1 MATKCHIFRLLYP
14 RKFIYTLVVAKNSNA
29 FTFIPPNCI
38 GTLFTANV
46 SNRLI
51 VSSVPVFF
59 TSFIE
64 KKSTEQITCGHETR
78 SQAERGWVAT
88 EKRKH

>member
-1 MATKCHIFRLLYP
+1 M
-14 RKFIYTLVVAKNSNA
+14 YTLVVAKNSNA
-29 FTFIPPNCI
+29 FSFIPPNCI

-64 KKSTEQITCGHETR
+64 KKIY
-78 SQAERGWVAT
+78 
-88 EKRKH
+88 